1 MVLMIASLAAVGLA
15 PGLGGSSSSV
25 PPPILDETPEADNPL
40 ASKTFPDGP
49 AKVIDAKD
57 GYKAIIKTNEG
68 TITVALSKEATEAVN
83 NFAFLAGKGFY
94 DNTLFF
100 YVNPEFAAQAGDPTC
115 DASGEHSCTGFGD
128 PGYAPLPVEKTGGK
142 HDQWAVVAPAV
153 VEGEAVHPSQF
164 RILLQPDPRLDGQET
179 VFGHV
184 IEGQDVLEQ
193 ANSFIPCSMAQV
205 DGCQQKLDLASALII
220 QDVIV
225 EPA

>member
-1 MVLMIASLAAVGLA
+1 MIASLAAVGLA
-15 PGLGGSSSSV
+15 PGLGGGSSSV
-25 PPPILDETPEADNPL
+25 PPPILDETPEPENTL
-40 ASKTFPDGP
+40 ATKTFPDGP

-57 GYKAIIKTNEG
+57 GYKAIIETNKG
-68 TITVALSKEATEAVN
+68 AITVALSKEATQAVN

-100 YVNPEFAAQAGDPTC
+100 YVNQEFAAQAGDPTC

-128 PGYAPLPVEKTGGK
+128 PGYAPLPIEKTDEK

-153 VEGEAVHPSQF
+153 VEGEAVHSSQF
-164 RILLQPDPRLDGQET
+164 RILLEPDPRLDGQET
-179 VFGHV
+179 VFGRV

-193 ANSFIPCSMAQV
+193 ANNFIPCSMAQV
-205 DGCQQKLDLASALII
+205 DGCQQKLDRKSALII
-220 QDVIV
+220 EDVIV